1 MLALNDDQLQTVML
15 AARGLSPEKRSL
27 LLERI
32 AARLQ
37 LYGLRF
43 TDADFDAAVRLA
55 LTRLIQSAA

>member
-1 MLALNDDQLQTVML
+1 M
-15 AARGLSPEKRSL
+15 AAASGLSPENRSL

-55 LTRLIQSAA
+55 LTGLIQNSAA